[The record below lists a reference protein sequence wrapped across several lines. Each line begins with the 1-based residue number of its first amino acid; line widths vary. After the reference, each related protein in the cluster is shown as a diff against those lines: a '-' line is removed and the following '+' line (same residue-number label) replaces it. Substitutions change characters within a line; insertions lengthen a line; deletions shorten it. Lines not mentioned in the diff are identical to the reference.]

1 MIIRANQLKQRRQ
14 SVRAKFPWQKIN
26 VFLGIA
32 CLALGVVYLVTMNDL
47 TVKGFALKDL
57 KSRSNLLA
65 EESQDLQAKVLTLQS
80 YTALSPRLQGL
91 NMVQVEDVAYFSPKT
106 PVVAKK

>member
-1 MIIRANQLKQRRQ
+1 MIIRANQIKQGRK
-14 SVRAKFPWQKIN
+14 SVKARFPWQKVNI
-26 VFLGIA
+26 FLGVT
-32 CLALGVVYLVTMNDL
+32 CLVFGVVYLVTMNDL